1 MILDLRALFADLKK
15 EVQMAKVEIRGRE
28 NILIPRGPN
37 MMNATIV
44 EAIEGGSSR
53 ITGVNVDGLFTP
65 IEVVNALRWIPEDKL
80 AS

>member
-28 NILIPRGPN
+28 NILIPRGSN

-44 EAIEGGSSR
+44 EEIEGGSSR

-65 IEVVNALRWIPEDKL
+65 IEVVNALRWIPESKL
-80 AS
+80 VS